1 MFEHFNPKP
10 AKYQGINALHDWL
23 RRVQDLTYGRKVLQN
38 FQYILQGVAAQQL
51 SLENGIPPET
61 HRRNTGELDKYPW
74 VTVHYGV
81 EFTSDYDKGKRYNY
95 EQALKEAREMGLFTY
110 HSESGKAIG
119 LPAYSLGYIRV
130 NPEAYRD
137 MLKLFSRLMGGD
149 TWDVSRSLSA
159 STTDPGWYEIP
170 SNVTDRYNRAA
181 LLHCHR
187 YLLSKELESRVS
199 NRGGS
204 PRLLVRM
211 AGEEI
216 NSDAAVM
223 EACLARYAMTNLK
236 SYRGEDEE
244 HYRKLFPTVD
254 IRVLTEELYSL
265 TASKSLDDDEEK
277 KLSQLHDL
285 IQDIRTIRTK
295 KNLIKSYGGREG
307 LLAAMGK
314 DISQSIPC
322 NCTTWL
328 TLSRYEDGSAGGLLH
343 DIADDFIAGRLLLN
357 LPGTDPLK

>member
-10 AKYQGINALHDWL
+10 AKYKGVEALHDWL
-23 RRVQDLTYGRKVLQN
+23 RRVRDLTYGRKVLQN
-38 FQYILQGVAAQQL
+38 FQYILQGVTAQQL
-51 SLENGIPPET
+51 CLENGIPQEPR
-61 HRRNTGELDKYPW
+61 RRNTVELDKYPW
-74 VTVHYGV
+74 VMMHHGV
-81 EFTSDYDKGKRYNY
+81 EFTSDYDKKKRYHY
-95 EQALKEAREMGLFTY
+95 DQALTEAREMGLFTY
-110 HSESGKAIG
+110 HSESGRAIG
-119 LPAYSLGYIRV
+119 LPAYSLGYVRV

-159 STTDPGWYEIP
+159 STTDPGWYEVP
-170 SNVTDRYNRAA
+170 TNVSDWYNGAA

-187 YLLSKELESRVS
+187 YLLSKELESHVS
-199 NRGGS
+199 HRGGS
-204 PRLLVRM
+204 PMLLVRM

-216 NSDAAVM
+216 NADAAVM
-223 EACLARYAMTNLK
+223 ETCLARYTLTNLEG
-236 SYRGEDEE
+236 YRDEKDAD
-244 HYRKLFPTVD
+244 YKKLFPTID
-254 IRVLTEELYSL
+254 TRVLTEGLYTL
-265 TASKSLDDDEEK
+265 TAGKALDDDEEK

-328 TLSRYEDGSAGGLLH
+328 TLSRYEHGSAGGLLH
-343 DIADDFIAGRLLLN
+343 EIADDFISGRLLLN